1 MAGGNI
7 EVTIPPVLEPH
18 TVYYFYTYESESGR
32 ISDICNKFT
41 LTENNR
47 IAIMNPC
54 MDCSIELTPM
64 VCNSILNITSKKF
77 SVEISSKFT
86 MTGANTFQMGHQTSQ
101 ACEICIG
108 SIIGLTAIGSAIIT
122 TLMAI
127 VIALGC
133 KLK

>member
-1 MAGGNI
+1 MAGGII
-7 EVTIPPVLEPH
+7 EVTIPPVLGPH
-18 TVYYFYTYESESGR
+18 VVDYFYTYESESGR

-77 SVEISSKFT
+77 SVEISSTFT
-86 MTGANTFQMGHQTSQ
+86 MTGANTSQMRHQTSQ
-101 ACEICIG
+101 TCEICIG
-108 SIIGLTAIGSAIIT
+108 SLIGLSTIGSAIIT
-122 TLMAI
+122 TLVAI
-127 VIALGC
+127 IIVLGC